1 MAEMNLW
8 RAPYRGVQP
17 ISATIEIPGSKS
29 ATNRALILAALASS
43 PSTLRKPLHSR
54 DSSLMVAGLRA
65 LGTEISEAPNGDLT
79 INPKKLS
86 GPAKVDVGNAGTV
99 MRFLPPVAALA
110 TGAISFDGDP
120 RSHERPLGPIIA
132 ALENLGVQ
140 IEHGGRYSLPL
151 QIKATGELIGGEIDI
166 DASTSSQFISALL
179 LVAPST
185 KKGITVRH
193 VGKHLPSQPHIDMTI
208 QMLKQFGAQVVV
220 SKSSEGFPQW
230 QVSPCELNGVDLI
243 IEPDLSNAAPFM
255 AAAMICG
262 GEVTIKNWP
271 KETAQP
277 GDQLR
282 EIFTKMGAQI
292 SFEGNNLKVSGTGEI
307 KGIDIDLHDV
317 GELTPSIAAVAA
329 LAKTPSSLRNIAHLR
344 LHETDRLAALATEIN
359 ALGGDVDEEES
370 ALHISPAPLHAG
382 IFHTY
387 EDHRLATAG
396 AMLGLVV
403 QGIDVENIETTKK
416 TLPDFAGQWSSLV
429 SN

>member
-8 RAPYRGVQP
+8 RAPYRGAQP
-17 ISATIEIPGSKS
+17 ISATVEIPGSKS
-29 ATNRALILAALASS
+29 ATNRALILAALATS
-43 PSTLRKPLHSR
+43 PSTLHKPLHSR
-54 DSSLMVAGLRA
+54 DSSLMVAGLKA

-79 INPKKLS
+79 INPKKFI

-140 IEHGGRYSLPL
+140 IEHGARYSLPL
-151 QIKATGELIGGEIDI
+151 QINASGELLGGEIDI

-230 QVSPCELNGVDLI
+230 QVSPCELTGVDLI

-255 AAAMICG
+255 AAALICG
-262 GEVTIKNWP
+262 GEVIIKNWP
-271 KETAQP
+271 KETTQP

-292 SFEGNNLKVSGTGEI
+292 SFEGNDLKVSGTGEI
-307 KGIDIDLHDV
+307 NGIDIDLHDV

-370 ALHISPAPLHAG
+370 ALHISPEPLHAG

-396 AMLGLVV
+396 AMLGLVI

-416 TLPDFAGQWSSLV
+416 TLPDFAGQWSRLV

>member
-8 RAPYRGVQP
+8 RAPYRGAQP

-29 ATNRALILAALASS
+29 ATNRALILAALATS
-43 PSTLRKPLHSR
+43 PSTLHKPLHSR
-54 DSSLMVAGLRA
+54 DSSLMVAGLKA

-79 INPKKLS
+79 INPKKFI

-140 IEHGGRYSLPL
+140 IEHGARYSLPL
-151 QIKATGELIGGEIDI
+151 QINASGELLGGEIDI

-230 QVSPCELNGVDLI
+230 QVSPCELKGVDLI

-271 KETAQP
+271 RETAQP

-282 EIFTKMGAQI
+282 EILSKMGAQI
-292 SFEGNNLKVSGTGEI
+292 SFEGSDLKVKGTGEI
-307 KGIDIDLHDV
+307 NGIDIDLHDV

-396 AMLGLVV
+396 AMLGLVI

-416 TLPDFAGQWSSLV
+416 TLPDFAGQWSRLV

>member
-8 RAPYRGVQP
+8 RAPYRGAQP

-29 ATNRALILAALASS
+29 ATNRALILAALATS
-43 PSTLRKPLHSR
+43 PSTLHKPLHSR
-54 DSSLMVAGLRA
+54 DSSLMVAGLKA

-79 INPKKLS
+79 INPKKFI

-151 QIKATGELIGGEIDI
+151 QINASGELLGGEIDI

-230 QVSPCELNGVDLI
+230 QVSPCELKGVDLI

-282 EIFTKMGAQI
+282 GIFTKMGAQI

-307 KGIDIDLHDV
+307 NGIDIDLHDV

-396 AMLGLVV
+396 AMLGLVI

-416 TLPDFAGQWSSLV
+416 TLPDFAGQWSKLV